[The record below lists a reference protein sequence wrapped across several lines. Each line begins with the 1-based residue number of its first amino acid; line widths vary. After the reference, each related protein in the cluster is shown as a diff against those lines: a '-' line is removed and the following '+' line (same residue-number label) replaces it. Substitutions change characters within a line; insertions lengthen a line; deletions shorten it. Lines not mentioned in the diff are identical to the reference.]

1 MKKKVAGREETQIS
15 KSIIDIHSIHHDII
29 QKRSPKRIRN
39 KLFENEEKKTGLWSR
54 CIAHI
59 AKGIIR
65 LIVKRAHRTI
75 PTVYRTCTR

>member
-39 KLFENEEKKTGLWSR
+39 KLFENEEKKLWFMAEVY
-54 CIAHI
+54 CTYC
-59 AKGIIR
+59 KG
-65 LIVKRAHRTI
+65 
-75 PTVYRTCTR
+75 YN